1 MSSPKPSFLKIRLGF
16 MMFVNYIV
24 WGAWYVTISTY
35 LTETLHFSG
44 TQAGAVFSTVS
55 VAALVSPFII
65 GLIADRYFATER
77 IMAILYALAAILMF
91 VLPRATGFP
100 MVYAIML
107 TFCLCFFPTVS
118 LTNSIGMQLVDNPGK
133 EFPILRLMGT
143 FGWIF
148 VGNILGFFKLD
159 ATTVPFTITA
169 VASVVMLLIS
179 LFVLPH
185 MPPKAKATSFN
196 IREAIGLDALVMLK
210 DKAFLAFSVASVL
223 ACIPITFYY
232 SFANDYLNEVGVQNA
247 AGKMTLGQ
255 VSEVVMMLL
264 MPLVLRWVSVRWILI
279 AGLLCW
285 TARYLLLAYG
295 NAGSGMWM
303 FYTAIMLHGAS
314 YDFFLLTGQLFA
326 DQEAPPHLR
335 NTAQGFIYFI
345 TYGIGMFTGSLLS
358 GGAVDYFSHTVNG
371 HLVHDWKTFWVS
383 SAAMSISILVVILCF
398 FRTNA
403 KIRPKELEVEALG
416 L

>member
-1 MSSPKPSFLKIRLGF
+1 MAQRCKYREQPPLPTPKPSFLKIRLGF

-35 LTETLHFSG
+35 LTQTLHFSG

-77 IMAILYALAAILMF
+77 VMAILYALAAVLMF
-91 VLPRATGFP
+91 VLPRMTGFP

-118 LTNSIGMQLVDNPGK
+118 LTNAIGMQLVDNPGK

-148 VGNILGFFKLD
+148 VGNILGYFKLD

-185 MPPKAKATSFN
+185 MPPKAKAASFSM
-196 IREAIGLDALVMLK
+196 REAIGLDALVMLK

-255 VSEVVMMLL
+255 KWS
-264 MPLVLRWVSVRWILI
+264 
-279 AGLLCW
+279 
-285 TARYLLLAYG
+285 
-295 NAGSGMWM
+295 
-303 FYTAIMLHGAS
+303 
-314 YDFFLLTGQLFA
+314 
-326 DQEAPPHLR
+326 
-335 NTAQGFIYFI
+335 
-345 TYGIGMFTGSLLS
+345 
-358 GGAVDYFSHTVNG
+358 
-371 HLVHDWKTFWVS
+371 
-383 SAAMSISILVVILCF
+383 
-398 FRTNA
+398 
-403 KIRPKELEVEALG
+403 
-416 L
+416 